1 MSTLENLG
9 KSLSDSIKRLLRLPI
24 VDEKA
29 VKELV
34 KDLQRALLKADVNL
48 NLVLEIS
55 KRVQERALKERLP
68 PGISRRE
75 HVVKVLYEELTRI
88 MGGKPARVDLPS
100 VSPYILMLVG
110 IQGSGKTTTAVKLAR
125 FYQKRGMRPAIICAD
140 TYRPGA
146 FEQLDQL
153 ARRIHVPV
161 YWRKD
166 KSPIEIV
173 KEGIREYAA
182 QRYNLIIVDTA
193 GRHKEEGELIEEM
206 KLLEREIKPHEVMLV
221 LDGAMGQQAY
231 KHAEAFDKATK
242 IGSITVTKLDGSTKG
257 GGALSAVAATG
268 ALPKFIGTG
277 EGLEDLE
284 SFNPPKFVGRILG
297 MGDLESLVQKVKDA
311 EVALST
317 VKARKMMEGRFTLKD
332 LYEQMESLRKLGPLK
347 KIWSMIPGNVSI
359 PEEYMASAEKRID
372 DWRIVIQS
380 MTKEEI
386 ENPRILNSSRIRRIA
401 RGSGKPERVVKE
413 MINQYFTAKK
423 MMKGLK
429 RRQGTLRRLAP
440 DFPFG

>member
-1 MSTLENLG
+1 MSVLENLG
-9 KSLSDSIKRLLRLPI
+9 RSLSDSIKKLLRLPI

-48 NLVLEIS
+48 NLVLKIS
-55 KRVQERALKERLP
+55 ERVQERALKEKLP

-75 HVVKVLYEELTRI
+75 HVVKVLYEELTKI
-88 MGGKPARVDLPS
+88 MGGKPAKVDIPD
-100 VSPYILMLVG
+100 VSPYVLMLIG
-110 IQGSGKTTTAVKLAR
+110 IQGSGKTTAAVKLAR

-153 ARRIHVPV
+153 ARRIHIPV
-161 YWRKD
+161 YWK
-166 KSPIEIV
+166 KGQSPVEIV
-173 KEGIREYAA
+173 KEGVREYTS
-182 QRYNLIIVDTA
+182 QKYNLLIVDTA
-193 GRHKEEGELIEEM
+193 GRHKEESELIEEM

-242 IGSITVTKLDGSTKG
+242 VGSITVTKLDGSTKG

-268 ALPKFIGTG
+268 ASLKFIGTG
-277 EGLEDLE
+277 EGLDDLE
-284 SFNPPKFVGRILG
+284 PFNPPKFVGRILG
-297 MGDLESLVQKVKDA
+297 MGDLESLIQKVKDA
-311 EVALST
+311 EVTLST
-317 VKARKMMEGRFTLKD
+317 IKARKMMEGKFTLKD

-347 KIWSMIPGNVSI
+347 KIWSMIPGNINI
-359 PEEYMASAEKRID
+359 PEEYMISAEKRID
-372 DWRIVIQS
+372 DWRIIIQS
-380 MTKEEI
+380 MTKEEV

-413 MINQYFTAKK
+413 MITQYFAAKK
-423 MMKGLK
+423 MIKGLK
-429 RRQGTLRRLAP
+429 RRHALRRLTP
-440 DFPFG
+440 SFPFG